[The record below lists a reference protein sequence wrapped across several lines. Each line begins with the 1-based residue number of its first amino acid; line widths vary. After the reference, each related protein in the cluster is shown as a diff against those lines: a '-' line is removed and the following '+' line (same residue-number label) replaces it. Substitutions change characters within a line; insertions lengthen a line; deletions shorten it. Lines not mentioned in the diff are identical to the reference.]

1 LTDPS
6 KLLDSAGRLYGTQM
20 GSLWGAVLPVPG
32 ERLKVLSGGER
43 ITVGSRTFDVA
54 YTPGHASHHVS
65 FFDRASGIAWVGDT
79 AGVRLGPSQSVM
91 PPTPPPDIDLELWD
105 KSLSRIRVW
114 EPSRLFLTHFGL
126 FDAVTKHLDDL
137 SVGLREVADMV
148 RHSFEVGGSEEAQF
162 AAFREEIGRYIRRR
176 MSEHD
181 AIAYETAAPLRFNWQ
196 GLARY
201 WRKLRSP

>member
-1 LTDPS
+1 
-6 KLLDSAGRLYGTQM
+6 
-20 GSLWGAVLPVPG
+20 
-32 ERLKVLSGGER
+32 
-43 ITVGSRTFDVA
+43 
-54 YTPGHASHHVS
+54 
-65 FFDRASGIAWVGDT
+65 
-79 AGVRLGPSQSVM
+79 
-91 PPTPPPDIDLELWD
+91 
-105 KSLSRIRVW
+105 VW